1 MREERRQSE
10 LLLKLA
16 GVALALAG
24 GVGIAAYLH
33 TSNTPDYPI
42 ARVVAPGGLTYT
54 AFSAE
59 ARGHAACAEA
69 NERFV
74 GPLRSDC
81 PACTVLF
88 ERCEEHAEV
97 MKLRVAAVAD
107 PVVLSRGFSLAVAGP
122 REDAVAACEA
132 ITQDLLKRGVEGSR
146 CLVTRSTASSSLVRP
161 R

>member
-1 MREERRQSE
+1 MREERRQGE

-33 TSNTPDYPI
+33 ASNKPYYPI
-42 ARVVAPGGLTYT
+42 ARIVAPGGLTFT
-54 AFSAE
+54 AFSAQ
-59 ARGHAACAEA
+59 ARGQAACAEA

-74 GPLRSDC
+74 GSLRNDC

-88 ERCEEHAEV
+88 ERCESNAEA
-97 MKLRVAAVAD
+97 MKLRVAAVSD
-107 PVVLSRGFSLAVAGP
+107 PVVLSRGLQLAVAGP
-122 REDAVAACEA
+122 REAAVTECEA
-132 ITQDLLKRGVEGSR
+132 IAQDLVKRGVEGSR
-146 CLVTRSTASSSLVRP
+146 CLVTRSTASSPSAHP